1 MCVIFNMIVLF
12 QIFMQ
17 YYKTRL
23 TIPIFALLV
32 CLIVANYS
40 YGSKNSEGLNVSEYS
55 FIGIGES
62 NVDLSENI
70 FDCLMEDVVSASS
83 RRGYHIKTVVLD
95 AGHGGRDP
103 GCLGAKTK
111 EKDIALSIVL
121 KLGELFRKNSPDIKI
136 IYTRSTDVFIELH
149 ERARIAN
156 KHKADLFIS
165 VHCNAARD
173 PKARGTE
180 TFVLGLH
187 RASDNLSVAKR
198 ENASILYEDNY
209 EANYEGYDPN
219 SDEGHILLSL
229 FQNAY
234 LEQSIRLAFDIETN
248 FKSNMKLPSRGVKQ
262 DGFLVLRNA
271 AMPSVLVEAG
281 FLSNPEDEKFL
292 STDAGQIKVAENIY
306 NAFVKYKNAVEI
318 DIPKPENISESG
330 DGVYIQLGLVRSDKK
345 EDNTFAKYKL
355 NPTRVIKED
364 NFFKIQYGPF
374 SDKQAAMDAL
384 QRAKQAGVKDA
395 FIIGYRDGKKIKFS
409 EL

>member
-1 MCVIFNMIVLF
+1 
-12 QIFMQ
+12 MQ

-32 CLIVANYS
+32 CSFLVNSSFGYS
-40 YGSKNSEGLNVSEYS
+40 NTDGFNASQCT
-55 FIGIGES
+55 FIGGDEPNI
-62 NVDLSENI
+62 DLSQNI
-70 FDCLMEDVVSASS
+70 FESMIAEVASS
-83 RRGYHIKTVVLD
+83 NSRGYHIKTVVLD
-95 AGHGGRDP
+95 AGHGGKDP

-111 EKDIALSIVL
+111 EKDIALNIVL
-121 KLGELFRKNSPDIKI
+121 KLGELFKKNSPEIKV

-149 ERARIAN
+149 ERAKIAN

-165 VHCNAARD
+165 VHCNAAKDSR
-173 PKARGTE
+173 ARGTE

-198 ENASILYEDNY
+198 ENASILFEDNY
-209 EANYEGYDPN
+209 KANYEGYDPN

-234 LEQSIRLAFDIETN
+234 LEQSIRFAFDIETN
-248 FKSNMKLPSRGVKQ
+248 FKSKTKLPSRGVKQ

-292 STDAGQIKVAENIY
+292 ATDAGQAKIAENVY
-306 NAFVKYKNAVEI
+306 NAFVKYRNAIEI
-318 DIPKPENISESG
+318 EIPVSNPNSNAE
-330 DGVYIQLGLVRSDKK
+330 DGIFVQLGLVKSEKK
-345 EDNTFAKYKL
+345 EDNTFSKYKL
-355 NPTRVIKED
+355 SPTRIVSED
-364 NFFKIQYGPF
+364 NFYKIQYGPF
-374 SDKQAAMDAL
+374 ANKQEAMDAL
-384 QRAKQAGVKDA
+384 QRAKQSGVKDA

>member
-1 MCVIFNMIVLF
+1 
-12 QIFMQ
+12 MQ

-23 TIPIFALLV
+23 TLPIFALLV
-32 CLIVANYS
+32 CLILANS
-40 YGSKNSEGLNVSEYS
+40 SFGFRNSAGLNVSQCS
-55 FIGIGES
+55 FIGGEGS
-62 NVDLSENI
+62 NIDLSQNI
-70 FDCLMEDVVSASS
+70 FESMLEEVASS
-83 RRGYHIKTVVLD
+83 SSRGYHIKTVVLD
-95 AGHGGRDP
+95 AGHGGKDP
-103 GCLGAKTK
+103 GCLGSKTK

-121 KLGELFRKNSPDIKI
+121 KLGELFKKNSPDIKV

-149 ERARIAN
+149 ERAKIAN

-165 VHCNAARD
+165 VHCNAAKDSR
-173 PKARGTE
+173 ARGTE

-198 ENASILYEDNY
+198 ENASILYEDDY
-209 EANYEGYDPN
+209 KANYEGYDPN

-248 FKSNMKLPSRGVKQ
+248 FKSKTKLPSRGVKQ

-292 STDAGQIKVAENIY
+292 STDAGQAKIAENVY
-306 NAFVKYKNAVEI
+306 NAFVKYKNAIEI
-318 DIPKPENISESG
+318 EIPIPDLKSESE
-330 DGVYIQLGLVRSDKK
+330 DGIFVQLGLVKSAKN
-345 EDNTFAKYKL
+345 EDNTFSKYKL

-374 SDKQAAMDAL
+374 PNKQLAMDAL
-384 QRAKQAGVKDA
+384 QRAKQSGVKDA
-395 FIIGYRDGKKIKFS
+395 FIIGYRNGKKIKFS